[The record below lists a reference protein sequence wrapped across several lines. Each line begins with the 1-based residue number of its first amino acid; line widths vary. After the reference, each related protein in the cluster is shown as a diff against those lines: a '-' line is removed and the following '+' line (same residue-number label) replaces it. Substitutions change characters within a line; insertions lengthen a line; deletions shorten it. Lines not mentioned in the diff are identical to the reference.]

1 MGKWWGNNPYIKAQ
15 DDVDILLVDRS
26 GKKAL
31 FVECKFTNKKMP
43 HAEYEDLK
51 MAMQIFGDIED
62 KKMMFISKSGF
73 EDSVVRHAREDGAI
87 LLGIDDLFCSWL

>member
-1 MGKWWGNNPYIKAQ
+1 
-15 DDVDILLVDRS
+15 
-26 GKKAL
+26 
-31 FVECKFTNKKMP
+31 MP

-73 EDSVVRHAREDGAI
+73 EDSVLRHAREDGAI
-87 LLGIDDLFCSWL
+87 LLGIDDLFSSWL